1 MTNSEMKRAFLLI
14 VALLAV
20 TGAVLWWLR
29 GVQQADPGYAP
40 RVSSRTWT
48 AGGPAV
54 VIDDGHW
61 NEHTAVRGF
70 APFAKLL
77 TADGYTLIDHVDA
90 TAADAL
96 SSARVIVVANALG
109 FRGVVRQVSQVVGLH
124 FAGLAADA
132 FSDRDAD
139 RLEKWVRDGGSLL
152 LVADHTP
159 AGRAMQ
165 SLADRF
171 SITMHDG
178 FVFDPEHA
186 EPGEPSS
193 VVFTREARTLGAHP
207 IMDRDQNS
215 VDRVVTFGGQALDGP
230 AFATRLLMFSGTAYQ
245 VPHPSAGRE
254 DRASVAGLSQA
265 LAFEH
270 GRGRVVVVGDAA
282 VLTSQVKSGGGSTLR
297 IGLSWPNSDNEQF
310 ARNIMRWL
318 SRAG

>member
-1 MTNSEMKRAFLLI
+1 MKRAFLLI
-14 VALLAV
+14 VALVIV
-20 TGAVLWWLR
+20 TGAVIWWLR
-29 GVQQADPGYAP
+29 GMQQADPGYAP
-40 RVSSRTWT
+40 RVSSRTWAT
-48 AGGPAV
+48 SGPTV
-54 VIDDGHW
+54 IIDDAHW

-77 TADGYTLIDHVDA
+77 AADGYTLIDHGNA
-90 TAADAL
+90 TAANAL

-109 FRGVVRQVSQVVGLH
+109 FRGMVRQASQVVGLN
-124 FAGLAADA
+124 FEGLAADA
-132 FSDRDAD
+132 FSDGDAD

-193 VVFTREARTLGAHP
+193 VVFTREGRTLGAHP
-207 IMDRDQNS
+207 ITDRDQNNA
-215 VDRVVTFGGQALDGP
+215 VARVVTFGGQALDGP
-230 AFATRLLMFSGTAYQ
+230 AFASRLLMFSGTAYQ
-245 VPHPSAGRE
+245 VPYPSAGRE
-254 DRASVAGLSQA
+254 DRSSVAGLSQA

-282 VLTSQVKSGGGSTLR
+282 VLTSRIRSGGGSTLR
-297 IGLSWPNSDNEQF
+297 IGLLWPNSDNERF
-310 ARNIMRWL
+310 ARNVMRWL